1 MRMISEN
8 SIQNPQSFRSDRKFG
23 SPHLLKGLYGNVHS
37 HQRPDRLPGRDS
49 RALSDQPSAARRSRQ
64 ADRPDDRHHHRH
76 LVAVETSNRILSP
89 VSGSSPYFTHSSRNP
104 SRNPCFWT
112 EESGKREI
120 GFTTTLHWQP
130 NQTGCVAIKNID
142 LESEKSK

>member
-1 MRMISEN
+1 MTSEN
-8 SIQNPQSFRSDRKFG
+8 SIQIRNRSDLIEN
-23 SPHLLKGLYGNVHS
+23 SDHPYLLKGLYGNVHS